1 MIEITSLGLLPLY
14 IDYSEM
20 ESRQSDARNK
30 VIAPESSSRARARAR
45 VRARAGA
52 RATEWTLFS
61 NILEKLSIEPLS
73 MQEIMT
79 T

>member
-1 MIEITSLGLLPLY
+1 MIELTSPGLLPLY

-20 ESRQSDARNK
+20 KSRQSDVRNK

-52 RATEWTLFS
+52 RAR
-61 NILEKLSIEPLS
+61 
-73 MQEIMT
+73 
-79 T
+79 